1 MSSEYTRVATDAVEE
16 KERRGGGASSR
27 DIAGALGAEH
37 VTLRCWRYGPGQTM
51 AYHRHKTQEELYR
64 LVSGGPQ
71 HVQIGD
77 ELVEVQDGD
86 WLRLPK
92 DTPRRIMNNS
102 TDRDAIWITIGCPP
116 GDGIMDGIRLDPE
129 TGQEI
134 PRSS

>member
-1 MSSEYTRVATDAVEE
+1 MSAEYTKIATDAVEE
-16 KERRGGGASSR
+16 KERRGGGAASR
-27 DIAGALGAEH
+27 DLSGALGAEN
-37 VTLRCWRYGPGQTM
+37 VTLRCWRFGPGHAM
-51 AYHRHKTQEELYR
+51 PYHRHATQEELYR

-77 ELVEVQDGD
+77 ETIEVADGD

-102 TDRDAIWITIGCPP
+102 TDREAIWIAIGCPP

-129 TGQEI
+129 TGEEI
-134 PRSS
+134 PRN

>member
-1 MSSEYTRVATDAVEE
+1 MSAEYIKIATTEIEE
-16 KERRGGGASSR
+16 KERRGGGAASR
-27 DIAGALGAEH
+27 DVSGALGAEH
-37 VTLRCWRYGPGQTM
+37 ITLRCWRFGPGQAM

-77 ELVEVQDGD
+77 EMVEVADGD

-102 TDRDAIWITIGCPP
+102 EDREAIWIAIGCPP
-116 GDGIMDGIRLDPE
+116 GDAIMDGIRLDPE
-129 TGQEI
+129 TGEEI
-134 PRSS
+134 PRT

>member
-1 MSSEYTRVATDAVEE
+1 MSGEYTKVATDAVEE

-27 DIAGALGAEH
+27 DIAGALGAEQ
-37 VTLRCWRYGPGQTM
+37 VTLRCWRYGPGQAM
-51 AYHRHKTQEELYR
+51 AFHRHKTQEELYR

-86 WLRLPK
+86 WLRVPK
-92 DTPRRIMNNS
+92 DTTRRIMNNS
-102 TDRDAIWITIGCPP
+102 TDREAIWITIGCPP
-116 GDGIMDGIRLDPE
+116 GDGIMDGIRIDPE

-134 PRSS
+134 PRTG